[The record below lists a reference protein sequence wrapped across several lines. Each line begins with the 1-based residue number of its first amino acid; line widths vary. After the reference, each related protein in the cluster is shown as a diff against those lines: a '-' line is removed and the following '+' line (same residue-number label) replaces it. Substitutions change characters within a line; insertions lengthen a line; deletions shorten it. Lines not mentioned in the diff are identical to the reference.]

1 MFDVRKESNM
11 VSQKEV
17 IRQTVK
23 LFENKE
29 FQYFIYFLS
38 TVNIVGFIANRKL
51 NAIFFFLLV
60 TIISAHFMKKHLAG
74 ALTIAL
80 ITTSLIATTR
90 VIREGMTD
98 STSTSTTEN
107 DEEADAVIK
116 NIAVTNPGLAVAA
129 AKLNETNDVV
139 AAKASLM
146 KKKNRHQ
153 LVSGGGGGGG
163 GERKQMVDVNNPDM
177 TSSVEDDSAV
187 EAFGNKM
194 VRKPKID
201 YSTTMNDAYA
211 NLNSLLGSGGVN
223 KLTEDTKQLL
233 NQQKELFST
242 MQSMVPALSSAQDMM
257 SKFNVNDL
265 MSSITKK

>member
-1 MFDVRKESNM
+1 MFDVRKESKM

-98 STSTSTTEN
+98 STSTTEN
-107 DEEADAVIK
+107 DEEADRVIK

-146 KKKNRHQ
+146 KQKKRHE
-153 LVSGGGGGGG
+153 LVSGRD

-187 EAFGNKM
+187 EAFGDRM

>member
-1 MFDVRKESNM
+1 MFDVRKESKM

-60 TIISAHFMKKHLAG
+60 TIISARFMKKHLAG
-74 ALTIAL
+74 ALTIGL

-98 STSTSTTEN
+98 STSSTTEK
-107 DEEADAVIK
+107 DEEADTVIK

-146 KKKNRHQ
+146 KKKKRHE
-153 LVSGGGGGGG
+153 LVSGGGSGD
-163 GERKQMVDVNNPDM
+163 KKQQMVDVNNPDM

-187 EAFGNKM
+187 EAFGDRM